1 MGCTVLSV
9 SVQNTFSS
17 TTGHDFAFVINIESE
32 EQR

>member
-1 MGCTVLSV
+1 MGWIVLSV

-17 TTGHDFAFVINIESE
+17 TTGHAFTFVINIETA